1 MRRPP
6 KGRNVGVVHGAWGE
20 ERAVEYLRAQGY
32 VIVERNVRPCAWDAR
47 LEIDIIAYQKEI
59 DTLVFVE
66 VKQHKAHEERQRRLR
81 SITRKKKDL
90 LRRAFRAW
98 LLKNR
103 WHGNYRFDVIEVYG
117 TPESCGQAEIDHVER
132 VRIFVKGERYVN
144 WKD

>member
-117 TPESCGQAEIDHVER
+117 APESRGQAEIDHVER